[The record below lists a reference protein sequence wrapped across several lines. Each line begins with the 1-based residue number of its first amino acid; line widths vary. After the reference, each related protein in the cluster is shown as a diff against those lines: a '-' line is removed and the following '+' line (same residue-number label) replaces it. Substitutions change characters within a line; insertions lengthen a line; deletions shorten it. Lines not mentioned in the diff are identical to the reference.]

1 MHKKEHPQ
9 SHPREHHKPASSN
22 QALEERIIHN
32 LVELQK
38 VHTDLS
44 EKFSK
49 LSSQIEQL
57 LTLFEVSAR
66 AFAKQANIQGIE
78 KDKEFLDKIDKLL
91 DQNKLIAKGLTLM
104 EGKMR
109 ERLYGQSDTPAS
121 SNQTPQNPRSF
132 DAPRPLPRF

>member
-1 MHKKEHPQ
+1 MHKKEH
-9 SHPREHHKPASSN
+9 SHAHTPIHKPTTN

-49 LSSQIEQL
+49 LSTQIEQL

-109 ERLYGQSDTPAS
+109 ERLYGSENTPATAQQPAS
-121 SNQTPQNPRSF
+121 ARQF
-132 DAPRPLPRF
+132 DVPRPLPRF

>member
-1 MHKKEHPQ
+1 MHKKEHHV
-9 SHPREHHKPASSN
+9 SHSPHK
-22 QALEERIIHN
+22 QATSQVLEERIIHN

-44 EKFSK
+44 EKFNK
-49 LSSQIEQL
+49 LSNQIEQL

-109 ERLYGQSDTPAS
+109 ERLYGQNEMPSSGAS
-121 SNQTPQNPRSF
+121 QSPPSRTM
-132 DAPRPLPRF
+132 DVPRPLPRF

>member
-1 MHKKEHPQ
+1 MHKKEH
-9 SHPREHHKPASSN
+9 SHAHTQTHKQPTS

-49 LSSQIEQL
+49 LATQMEQL

-109 ERLYGQSDTPAS
+109 ERLYGSENTPANTQQS
-121 SNQTPQNPRSF
+121 APARQF
-132 DAPRPLPRF
+132 DVPRPLPRF

>member
-1 MHKKEHPQ
+1 MHKKEHHSTHTP
-9 SHPREHHKPASSN
+9 PLHKQTTN

-49 LSSQIEQL
+49 LSNQIEQL

-109 ERLYGQSDTPAS
+109 ERLYGQNEMPS
-121 SNQTPQNPRSF
+121 SGMQQPTTRPL
-132 DAPRPLPRF
+132 DVPRPLPRF

>member
-1 MHKKEHPQ
+1 MHKKE
-9 SHPREHHKPASSN
+9 SHTIHNQHKPVAN

-49 LSSQIEQL
+49 LSNQIEQL

-121 SNQTPQNPRSF
+121 PNQGPQNPRSF